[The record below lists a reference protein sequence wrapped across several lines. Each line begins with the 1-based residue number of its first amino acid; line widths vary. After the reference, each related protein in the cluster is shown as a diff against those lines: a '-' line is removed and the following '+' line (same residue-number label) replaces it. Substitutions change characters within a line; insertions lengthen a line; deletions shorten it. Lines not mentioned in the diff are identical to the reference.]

1 MISKPTTPQLIDAA
15 CVELETKIAPA
26 VSDPAAKVV
35 VDMAL
40 AVLRGAAI
48 RSANEVAWMRAES
61 DAVDQLAQRLIGEL
75 PDAKELAEAHRAY
88 IEGRTGSLYL
98 QDVLA
103 DYERASEVLSRAAEA
118 VYQDGSAERIAAV
131 RKLFDQRMANEKTV
145 IGEFMAAG
153 RT

>member
-15 CVELETKIAPA
+15 CTELETRVAPA
-26 VSDPAAKVV
+26 ISDPATKVV

-48 RSANEVAWMRAES
+48 RSASEVAWMREEA
-61 DAVDQLAQRLIGEL
+61 DAVDQLAQRLVAEL
-75 PDAKELAEAHRAY
+75 PDATELADAHRAY
-88 IEGRTGSLYL
+88 TEGRTGRLYL
-98 QDVLA
+98 EDVLA

-118 VYQDGSAERIAAV
+118 AYSDGSAERIAAV
-131 RKLFDQRMANEKTV
+131 RQLFDQRMANEKTV

>member
-15 CVELETKIAPA
+15 CTELETKIAPA
-26 VSDPAAKVV
+26 ISDPATKIV

-48 RSANEVAWMRAES
+48 RSANEVAWMREEAEAI
-61 DAVDQLAQRLIGEL
+61 DALAARLVAEL
-75 PDAKELAEAHRAY
+75 PDATDLAEAHRAY
-88 IEGRTGSLYL
+88 TDGRTGSLYL
-98 QDVLA
+98 ADVLA

-118 VYQDGSAERIAAV
+118 AYRDGSAERIAAV
-131 RKLFDQRMANEKTV
+131 RQLFDQRMANEKTV

>member
-15 CVELETKIAPA
+15 CTELETRVVPA
-26 VSDPAAKVV
+26 ISDPATKVV

-48 RSANEVAWMRAES
+48 RSACEVAWMREES
-61 DAVDQLAQRLIGEL
+61 VAVDELAQRLVAEL
-75 PDAKELAEAHRAY
+75 PDATELAAAQRAY
-88 IEGRTGSLYL
+88 TEARTSRLYL
-98 QDVLA
+98 DDVLA

-118 VYQDGSAERIAAV
+118 VYRDGSAERIASV
-131 RKLFDQRMANEKTV
+131 RELFDQRMANEKTV

>member
-15 CVELETKIAPA
+15 CTELETRVVPA
-26 VSDPAAKVV
+26 ISDPATKVV

-48 RSANEVAWMRAES
+48 RSAYEVAWMRDES
-61 DAVDQLAQRLIGEL
+61 DAVDQLAQRLVAEL
-75 PDAKELAEAHRAY
+75 PDATDLAEAHRTYTEA
-88 IEGRTGSLYL
+88 RTGRLYL
-98 QDVLA
+98 DDVLA
-103 DYERASEVLSRAAEA
+103 DYERTSEVLSRAAEA
-118 VYQDGSAERIAAV
+118 VYRDGSAERIAAV
-131 RKLFDQRMANEKTV
+131 RQLFDQRMANEKTV

>member
-15 CVELETKIAPA
+15 CTELETRVAPTI
-26 VSDPAAKVV
+26 SDPATKVV

-48 RSANEVAWMRAES
+48 RSGYEVAWMREEA
-61 DAVDQLAQRLIGEL
+61 DAVDQLAQRLVTEL
-75 PDAKELAEAHRAY
+75 PDAAELADAHRAY
-88 IEGRTGSLYL
+88 TEGRTGRLYL
-98 QDVLA
+98 EDVLA

-118 VYQDGSAERIAAV
+118 AYRDGSAERIAAV
-131 RKLFDQRMANEKTV
+131 RRLFDQRMANEKTV

>member
-15 CVELETKIAPA
+15 CTELETKIAPA
-26 VSDPAAKVV
+26 ISDPATKIV

-48 RSANEVAWMRAES
+48 RSANEVAWMGEEAEAI
-61 DAVDQLAQRLIGEL
+61 DALAARLVAEL
-75 PDAKELAEAHRAY
+75 PDATDLAEAHRAY
-88 IEGRTGSLYL
+88 TDGRTGSLYL
-98 QDVLA
+98 ADVLA

-118 VYQDGSAERIAAV
+118 AYRDGSAERIAAV
-131 RKLFDQRMANEKTV
+131 RQLFDQRMANEKTV

>member
-15 CVELETKIAPA
+15 CTELENRVAPA
-26 VSDPAAKVV
+26 ITDGATKVV

-48 RSANEVAWMRAES
+48 RSANEVAWMREEAH
-61 DAVDQLAQRLIGEL
+61 AVDELAQRLIAEL
-75 PDAKELAEAHRAY
+75 PDARELAEAHRAY
-88 IEGRTGSLYL
+88 AEGSTGRLYL
-98 QDVLA
+98 EDVLD

-118 VYQDGSAERIAAV
+118 VYLDGSAERIAAV
-131 RKLFDQRMANEKTV
+131 RRLYDQRMANEKAV
-145 IGEFMAAG
+145 IGVFMAAG

>member
-15 CVELETKIAPA
+15 CTELESKVAPE
-26 VSDPAAKVV
+26 VSDPATRVA

-48 RSANEVAWMRAES
+48 RSANEVAWMREEA
-61 DAVDQLAQRLIGEL
+61 DAADELARRLIAEL
-75 PDAKELAEAHRAY
+75 PDATELAEAHGAY
-88 IEGRTGSLYL
+88 AEGRTNSLYL
-98 QDVLA
+98 ADVLA

-118 VYQDGSAERIAAV
+118 VYRDGSADRIAAV
-131 RKLFDQRMANEKTV
+131 RRLFDQRMANEKTV